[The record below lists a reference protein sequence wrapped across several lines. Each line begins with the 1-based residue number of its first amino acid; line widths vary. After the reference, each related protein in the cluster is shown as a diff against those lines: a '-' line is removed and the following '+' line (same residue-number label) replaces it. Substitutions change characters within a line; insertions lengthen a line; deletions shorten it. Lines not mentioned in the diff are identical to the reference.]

1 MTIPAIKIF
10 SRTKAASREAGM
22 TLMEIII
29 AIVVIGLAVPLITI
43 PFSGNKDTKKPE
55 YVVHASFIA
64 QKHTETLAGSTAAQA
79 ATACALYP
87 QTETLTASDVY
98 NVACAIYDVDA
109 ATPDDPPSV
118 GENVVGKKVTLTISR
133 ADGDM
138 TSALFYSF
146 FHN

>member
-1 MTIPAIKIF
+1 MIIPGQTDFAKT
-10 SRTKAASREAGM
+10 RPLSREAGM

-64 QKHTETLAGSTAAQA
+64 QKHTETMAGSTAAQA

-87 QTETLTASDVY
+87 KTETLTASDVY
-98 NVACAIYDVDA
+98 NVACLIYDVDA
-109 ATPDDPPSV
+109 ATPDDAPSG
-118 GENVVGKKVTLTISR
+118 GEIVIGKKVTLTISR
-133 ADGDM
+133 SDGDM
-138 TSALFYSF
+138 TPALFYSF